1 MEIKLNLETG
11 LIEILEEYRSEK
23 INNIKHRQ
31 EKLYRDLV
39 QELTECDYSILIR
52 RMIIDKGVDMKLD
65 RHNSGIF

>member
-11 LIEILEEYRSEK
+11 LIEILEEYRIEK

-52 RMIIDKGVDMKLD
+52 RMIIDKSVDMKLD
-65 RHNSGIF
+65 R